1 MAKTRTKQKT
11 KPGTVF
17 AMGIILLAVE
27 YVFGNLRQLNEN
39 GFMTAF
45 RSLWQFLTQATDW
58 STVCNTFRDEIEWKF
73 LAVTQSTR
81 IQECLF
87 LLSIAG
93 ILKVMQKLLHGKSNL
108 KGYTEQVVRLVHQ
121 CWFWLNAMYIY
132 AMYGVLPSDSQN
144 TDVFLSNKSLV
155 GAYAAA
161 SERPSV
167 LSLDNIRLYDLSG
180 CQATLPIT
188 NAKLIWDRKKP
199 QVVLVCSQEFTL
211 FENGRAS
218 RCCKTLFTASERR
231 KVVRFADHE
240 EPMIIEI

>member
-1 MAKTRTKQKT
+1 MAKTKAKKKT
-11 KPGTVF
+11 KLTTLLAFF
-17 AMGIILLAVE
+17 AILLFTE
-27 YVFGNLRQLNEN
+27 YSVGNLREIHEH
-39 GFMTAF
+39 GFLTALQ
-45 RSLWQFLTQATDW
+45 SLWSFVTQATDW
-58 STVCNTFRDEIEWKF
+58 QTVCSTFRDEIEWKF
-73 LAVTQSTR
+73 LAVTRSTR

-218 RCCKTLFTASERR
+218 RCCKTVFTASERR